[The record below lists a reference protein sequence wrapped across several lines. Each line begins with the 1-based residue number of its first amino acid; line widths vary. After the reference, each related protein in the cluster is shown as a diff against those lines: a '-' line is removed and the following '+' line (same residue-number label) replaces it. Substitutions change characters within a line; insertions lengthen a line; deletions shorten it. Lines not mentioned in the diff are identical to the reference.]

1 MVGQLTASFWPVY
14 KRFSSSGQNDVALW
28 GSFSNGDTV
37 LDYCF
42 HLFEANDVV
51 LNLVSPDVGT
61 AGVEGDIPP
70 QKGQETRTLSTN
82 RIKRRRMND
91 GSTLATLAANST
103 TLAEAISKQASC
115 GELATLSETLKNLRA
130 ADAHPRFIA
139 AVERK
144 LDHILFPAAEPNAAG
159 AGRGDSDAGISVAT
173 NGGPSGG
180 GDGDQENG
188 LECFL

>member
-70 QKGQETRTLSTN
+70 QKGQETRKLSTN
-82 RIKRRRMND
+82 RTKRRRMDD
-91 GSTLATLAANST
+91 GSTLATLAAIVLLTKTGSAT
-103 TLAEAISKQASC
+103 SAS
-115 GELATLSETLKNLRA
+115 AS
-130 ADAHPRFIA
+130 
-139 AVERK
+139 
-144 LDHILFPAAEPNAAG
+144 
-159 AGRGDSDAGISVAT
+159 
-173 NGGPSGG
+173 
-180 GDGDQENG
+180 
-188 LECFL
+188 